1 MVIQLQRIIMKLT
14 DRLGQRYG
22 RLLVIERAPN
32 KSAKDTNARWKCVC
46 DCGREVIQYGQD
58 LKKGKVVSCGCWND
72 EKRFKHGLADT
83 LVHRVWIGM
92 RSRCNNPNSRE
103 YANYGGRGIKVCERW
118 DLFEN
123 FVADMGI
130 RPDGYSIDRI
140 DNNGNYEPS
149 NCRWATTKL
158 GKTTKNLGKT
168 LAKTFSVAAVLA
180 FGRAVARAFSDAQ
193 KEAALL
199 ANSLGGIKDSLLSLD
214 FDEAAQKA
222 NVFKSTLGNLDPK
235 AIGGAFKS
243 LTSVIMTVGSAFVS
257 LGATILANPIF
268 FKKAKFSASVL
279 ILAPAR

>member
-149 NCRWATTKL
+149 NCRWATTKQQLNNRRVNRVLELNGERKTMAEWADKL
-158 GKTTKNLGKT
+158 GVRWDLLRCRIDRYGWTIEKALTTP
-168 LAKTFSVAAVLA
+168 V
-180 FGRAVARAFSDAQ
+180 
-193 KEAALL
+193 
-199 ANSLGGIKDSLLSLD
+199 
-214 FDEAAQKA
+214 
-222 NVFKSTLGNLDPK
+222 KS
-235 AIGGAFKS
+235 S
-243 LTSVIMTVGSAFVS
+243 
-257 LGATILANPIF
+257 
-268 FKKAKFSASVL
+268 
-279 ILAPAR
+279 